1 MRECTRRLAENV
13 VHATRLE
20 PAGKLPH
27 TRHVMGSPESG
38 IAAGKAM
45 YHRFYGKKD

>member
-13 VHATRLE
+13 VRATRIN
-20 PAGKLPH
+20 
-27 TRHVMGSPESG
+27 PETAQHISANPEKG
-38 IAAGKAM
+38 INTGKAM